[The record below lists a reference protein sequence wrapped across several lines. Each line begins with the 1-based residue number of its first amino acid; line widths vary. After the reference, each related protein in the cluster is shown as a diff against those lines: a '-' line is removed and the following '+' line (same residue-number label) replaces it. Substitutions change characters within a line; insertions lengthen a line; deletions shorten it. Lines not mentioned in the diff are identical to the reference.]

1 MNIQEYF
8 NTPKGAAQK
17 AVIIEY
23 CDYVCDVMIDANN
36 KYKEMIDDIISSV
49 VSSKNIKTDIHLD
62 RFCISIINSNGDSNG
77 DAEPYKLFGLFFND
91 VNDRTEM
98 SITWYG
104 GIYKIIPDSGNEN
117 IAELFSSIAELLSDK
132 GILELLFD
140 MRKKWMSDYRYNAN
154 EILKCNAWLA
164 NPDNPFPLGNMNLK
178 M

>member
-62 RFCISIINSNGDSNG
+62 RFCISIINSNGE
-77 DAEPYKLFGLFFND
+77 AEPYKLFGLFFND

-140 MRKKWMSDYRYNAN
+140 MRKKWMFDYRYNAN

>member
-17 AVIIEY
+17 AAIIEY
-23 CDYVCDVMIDANN
+23 CDYVCDAMIDANN
-36 KYKEMIDDIISSV
+36 KYKEIIDDIISSV
-49 VSSKNIKTDIHLD
+49 ISSKNIKTDIHLD
-62 RFCISIINSNGDSNG
+62 KFCISIIDNND
-77 DAEPYKLFGLFFND
+77 DAELYKLFGLFFND

-117 IAELFSSIAELLSDK
+117 IAELFSSIAELLNDK

>member
-8 NTPKGAAQK
+8 NTPKGTAQK

-62 RFCISIINSNGDSNG
+62 RFCISIIDSNG